1 MINLTIDNKPI
12 QVPEGTT
19 ILKAARMNGIDIPT
33 LCHFELD
40 GMNFENKPGGCRVCV
55 VEVKGRRNLAPA
67 CATDVMEGMEV
78 LTHSARVINARKT
91 VVELILSDHPNDC
104 LQCEKNGDCELQ
116 SLTKRLGIKDIP
128 FKGAQSTYRKD
139 STNYSRAVFRL
150 YYQVV
155 YPKKSDDERFDFR
168 NLEGKR
174 IAYMNSRPVGELLT
188 SEGAVKFSV
197 TNLDQAM
204 CDLVK
209 GKYDAVICYRYQAR
223 YLIDLHHF
231 DNLLTDDIS
240 LPPREYCYVSH
251 SKQLIHFIDRELLKM
266 EMEGVTDEVYTIKST
281 FGGIRIPTWVWYLL
295 GGIAILALIII
306 NVIYSMSR
314 KQLEKANIV
323 LEKGNQELKQRNEEL
338 VIAREKALESDRMK
352 SAFIQNMTH
361 QIRTPLNIVT
371 GFAQVINNDYETL
384 SKDEIKMMVG
394 QMMKNT
400 DVITTI
406 ITKLI
411 DLSIQESRHCIE
423 KQDFVSCNNLCRE
436 AIRRVSFTHQD
447 TVKVD
452 VETTVPDSL
461 LILTDKIVI
470 LKVLHELLSNADQFT
485 PSGSITLGCYQPDEA
500 TVCFSVT
507 DTGQGI
513 PEEYRPKVFTKFF
526 KPNEFSE
533 GLGLGLT
540 LCQTAVEQMGG
551 NIRLDETYTTGAR
564 FIITLPLK

>member
-1 MINLTIDNKPI
+1 MKRGLYLKNYWLLAFFISIFFTACSSDDDEMMQPSPLATHLGYDRQNPLIFSIDADYAPLEFVDENG
-12 QVPEGTT
+12 VPQGF
-19 ILKAARMNGIDIPT
+19 D
-33 LCHFELD
+33 
-40 GMNFENKPGGCRVCV
+40 
-55 VEVKGRRNLAPA
+55 VEF
-67 CATDVMEGMEV
+67 T
-78 LTHSARVINARKT
+78 
-91 VVELILSDHPNDC
+91 C
-104 LQCEKNGDCELQ
+104 LLM
-116 SLTKRLGIKDIP
+116 KRLGIPFTYHPNSWQDVATDILHGNVDLGMMIYSP
-128 FKGAQSTYRKD
+128 YRKD

-197 TNLDQAM
+197 TNLDKAM
-204 CDLVK
+204 CDLVE

-223 YLIDLHHF
+223 YLIDLHEF
-231 DNLLTDDIS
+231 KNLLTDDIS

-251 SKQLIHFIDRELLKM
+251 NKRLINFIDRELLKM
-266 EMEGVTDEVYTIKST
+266 EMEGVTDDVYTIKST
-281 FGGIRIPTWVWYLL
+281 FDGIRIPSWVWYLL

-306 NVIYSMSR
+306 NIIYSQSR
-314 KQLEKANIV
+314 KQLEKANMV
-323 LEKGNQELKQRNEEL
+323 LEKGNQELTQRNEEL
-338 VIAREKALESDRMK
+338 IIAREKALESDRMK

-371 GFAQVINNDYETL
+371 GFAQVINDDYETL

-400 DVITTI
+400 DVITAI

-411 DLSIQESRHCIE
+411 DLSIMQSRHSIE
-423 KQDFVSCNNLCRE
+423 KQDFSSCNNLCRDV
-436 AIRRVSFTHQD
+436 IRKVNFTHQD
-447 TVKVD
+447 TVKV
-452 VETTVPDSL
+452 EIATSVPDSL
-461 LILTDKIVI
+461 LLLTDKTVLI
-470 LKVLHELLSNADQFT
+470 KVLCELLYNADQFT
-485 PSGSITLGCYQPDEA
+485 SSGTITLSCYQQDTS
-500 TVCFSVT
+500 TVCFSIT

-513 PEEYRPKVFTKFF
+513 PEEYRSKIFTKFF
-526 KPNEFSE
+526 KSNDFTE

-540 LCQTAVEQMGG
+540 LCLTAVEQMGG
-551 NIRLDETYTTGAR
+551 SMRLDETYTTGAR

>member
-1 MINLTIDNKPI
+1 MKQGLKLKNYWLLALITCTLLMACSSDDDEMMQPSPLATHLGYDRQNPLIFSIDADYAPLEFVDEN
-12 QVPEGTT
+12 GTPQ
-19 ILKAARMNGIDIPT
+19 GFD
-33 LCHFELD
+33 
-40 GMNFENKPGGCRVCV
+40 
-55 VEVKGRRNLAPA
+55 VEFTGLL
-67 CATDVMEGMEV
+67 M
-78 LTHSARVINARKT
+78 
-91 VVELILSDHPNDC
+91 
-104 LQCEKNGDCELQ
+104 
-116 SLTKRLGIKDIP
+116 KRLGIPFTYHPNTWQNVAQDILHGNVDLGMMIYSP
-128 FKGAQSTYRKD
+128 YRKD

-251 SKQLIHFIDRELLKM
+251 NKQLIHFIDRELLKM
-266 EMEGVTDEVYTIKST
+266 ELEGVTDDIYTIKST
-281 FGGIRIPTWVWYLL
+281 FGGIRIPSWVWYLL
-295 GGIAILALIII
+295 GSITFLALIII

-314 KQLEKANIV
+314 KQLGKANAV
-323 LEKGNQELKQRNEEL
+323 LEKNNQELKLRNEEL
-338 VIAREKALESDRMK
+338 VIAREKAMESDRMK

-371 GFAQVINNDYETL
+371 GFAQVINNDYENI

-400 DVITTI
+400 DTITTI

-411 DLSIQESRHCIE
+411 DLSIQQSRQGIE
-423 KQDFVSCNNLCRE
+423 KQDYVSCNNICRE
-436 AIRRVSFTHQD
+436 AIERANFTHPE
-447 TVKVD
+447 TVEVCFK
-452 VETTVPDSL
+452 TSAHDSL
-461 LILTDKIVI
+461 LILTNKMIL
-470 LKVLHELLSNADQFT
+470 LKVLRELLDNANQFT
-485 PSGSITLGCYQPDEA
+485 QNGSITLCCYQPDEA
-500 TVCFSVT
+500 SVCFSVT

-513 PEEYRPKVFTKFF
+513 PEEYRTKIFKKFF

-540 LCQTAVEQMGG
+540 LCLTAVEQLGG
-551 NIRLDETYTTGAR
+551 TIRLDEAYTTGAR
-564 FIITLPLK
+564 FIITLPLL

>member
-1 MINLTIDNKPI
+1 MKQGFQLKNYWLLAFITCTLFMACSSNDDEKMQPSPLATHLGYDRQNPLIFSIDADYAPLEFIDEN
-12 QVPEGTT
+12 GTPQ
-19 ILKAARMNGIDIPT
+19 GFD
-33 LCHFELD
+33 
-40 GMNFENKPGGCRVCV
+40 
-55 VEVKGRRNLAPA
+55 VEFTGLL
-67 CATDVMEGMEV
+67 M
-78 LTHSARVINARKT
+78 
-91 VVELILSDHPNDC
+91 
-104 LQCEKNGDCELQ
+104 
-116 SLTKRLGIKDIP
+116 KRLGIPFTYHPNTWQNVAQDILHGNVDLGMMIYSP
-128 FKGAQSTYRKD
+128 YRKD

-223 YLIDLHHF
+223 YLINLHHF

-251 SKQLIHFIDRELLKM
+251 NKQLIHFIDRELQKM
-266 EMEGVTDEVYTIKST
+266 ELEGVTDDIYTIKST
-281 FGGIRIPTWVWYLL
+281 FGGIRIPSWVWYLL
-295 GGIAILALIII
+295 GGITILALIII
-306 NVIYSMSR
+306 NVIYSQSR
-314 KQLEKANIV
+314 KQLEKANMV
-323 LEKGNQELKQRNEEL
+323 LEKNNQELKQRNEEL
-338 VIAREKALESDRMK
+338 VIAREKALESDRLK

-384 SKDEIKMMVG
+384 SKDEMKMMVG

-400 DVITTI
+400 DAITAI
-406 ITKLI
+406 INKLI
-411 DLSIQESRHCIE
+411 DISIQQSQHSIE
-423 KQDFVSCNNLCRE
+423 KKDFVSCNSLCHE
-436 AIRRVSFTHQD
+436 AIRRVDFTHQE

-452 VETTVPDSL
+452 VDTSVPDSL
-461 LILTDKIVI
+461 IMLTNKMIL
-470 LKVLHELLSNADQFT
+470 LKVLCELLSNADQFT
-485 PSGSITLGCYQPDEA
+485 QSGSITIGCYQPNEMS
-500 TVCFSVT
+500 VCFSVT

-513 PEEYRPKVFTKFF
+513 IEEYRTKIFTKFF
-526 KPNEFSE
+526 KPDEFSA
-533 GLGLGLT
+533 GLGLGLSY
-540 LCQTAVEQMGG
+540 CQTAIKQMGG
-551 NIRLDETYTTGAR
+551 NIELDEKYTTGAR
-564 FIITLPLK
+564 FIITLPL

>member
-1 MINLTIDNKPI
+1 MKQGFQLKNYWLLAFITCTLFMACSSNDDEKMQPSPLATHLGYDRQNPLIFSIDADYAPLEFVDEN
-12 QVPEGTT
+12 GTPQ
-19 ILKAARMNGIDIPT
+19 GFD
-33 LCHFELD
+33 
-40 GMNFENKPGGCRVCV
+40 
-55 VEVKGRRNLAPA
+55 VEFTRLL
-67 CATDVMEGMEV
+67 M
-78 LTHSARVINARKT
+78 
-91 VVELILSDHPNDC
+91 
-104 LQCEKNGDCELQ
+104 
-116 SLTKRLGIKDIP
+116 KRLGIPFTYHPNSWENVAPDIIHGNVDLGMMIYSP
-128 FKGAQSTYRKD
+128 YRKD

-168 NLEGKR
+168 NLKGKR

-188 SEGAVKFSV
+188 SEGAIKHSV

-204 CDLVK
+204 QDLVK

-223 YLIDLHHF
+223 YLIDTHHF
-231 DNLLTDDIS
+231 ENLLTDDIS

-251 SKQLIHFIDRELLKM
+251 NKQLIHFIDHELMKM
-266 EMEGVTDEVYTIKST
+266 EKEGITDDIYTIKST
-281 FGGIRIPTWVWYLL
+281 FGGIRIPLWVWYLL
-295 GGIAILALIII
+295 GGIAIFALIII
-306 NVIYSMSR
+306 NIIYSQSR
-314 KQLEKANIV
+314 KQLAKANMV
-323 LEKGNQELKQRNEEL
+323 LEKNNQELKQRNEEL
-338 VIAREKALESDRMK
+338 VIAREKALESDRLK

-406 ITKLI
+406 INKLI
-411 DLSIQESRHCIE
+411 DLSIQQSRHCIE
-423 KQDFVSCNNLCRE
+423 RQDYVSCNDLCRE
-436 AIRRVSFTHQD
+436 SIRRMNFTHLD

-452 VETTVPDSL
+452 VDTSVPDSL
-461 LILTDKIVI
+461 LIRTDKTI
-470 LKVLHELLSNADQFT
+470 LMKVFLELLQNADQFT
-485 PSGSITLGCYQPDEA
+485 QNGSIILGCYQPNE
-500 TVCFSVT
+500 TSVCFSVT

-513 PEEYRPKVFTKFF
+513 PEEYRTKIFTKFF

-540 LCQTAVEQMGG
+540 LCQTAIEQMGG
-551 NIRLDETYTTGAR
+551 NLKLDEKYTTGAR
-564 FIITLPLK
+564 FIITLPL

>member
-1 MINLTIDNKPI
+1 MKQGLRLKNYWLLALITCTLLMACSSDDDEMMQPSPLAAHLGYDRQNPLIFSIDADYAPLEFVDEN
-12 QVPEGTT
+12 GTPQ
-19 ILKAARMNGIDIPT
+19 GFD
-33 LCHFELD
+33 
-40 GMNFENKPGGCRVCV
+40 
-55 VEVKGRRNLAPA
+55 VEFTGLL
-67 CATDVMEGMEV
+67 M
-78 LTHSARVINARKT
+78 
-91 VVELILSDHPNDC
+91 
-104 LQCEKNGDCELQ
+104 
-116 SLTKRLGIKDIP
+116 KRLGIPFTYHPNSWENVAPDILHGNVDLGMMIYSP
-128 FKGAQSTYRKD
+128 YRKD

-384 SKDEIKMMVG
+384 PKNEIKMMVG

-400 DVITTI
+400 DVITAI

-411 DLSIQESRHCIE
+411 DLSIQESQHCIE

-436 AIRRVSFTHQD
+436 AIRRVCFTHQD